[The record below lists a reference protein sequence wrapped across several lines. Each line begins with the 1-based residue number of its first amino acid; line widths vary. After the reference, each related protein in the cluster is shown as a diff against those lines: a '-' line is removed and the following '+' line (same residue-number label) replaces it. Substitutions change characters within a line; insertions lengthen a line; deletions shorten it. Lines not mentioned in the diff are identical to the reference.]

1 MKQVK
6 YVALLISL
14 CILSSA
20 NAQETKLLLSQKL
33 ISNLSGTPIYSRLTE
48 NIEGEVEFKKQYKYI
63 DSIDI
68 YSITYLSDGLKI
80 KGLMVKPKKKSKYPC
95 IIYNRGGNREF
106 GSLKIAHGAL
116 TLGQI
121 AKEGYVVIASQYR
134 GNGGSE
140 GQEEFGGNDVNDIT
154 ILPEVLKEIEGADT
168 SRIGMYGWSRGGMM
182 TYIALTKT
190 MDIKA
195 AVVGGAVSDNF
206 QKIKDRPE
214 MESRVLAE
222 LIPNYAKNKD
232 VELEK
237 RSAIRWA
244 DKFPKNVPI
253 LMLHGNADWRV
264 KPEQSLHL
272 ALKFEEN
279 RIPYRLIMFE
289 GGDHGISEHS
299 KEVNQQVLDWF
310 DKYLK
315 NGKALPNMEY
325 HGK

>member
-1 MKQVK
+1 MKYIQIF
-6 YVALLISL
+6 AFILIFTS
-14 CILSSA
+14 CE
-20 NAQETKLLLSQKL
+20 AQETKLLLNQKL
-33 ISNLSGTPIYSRLTE
+33 ISNLSETPIYSRLTE
-48 NIEGEVEFKKQYKYI
+48 EINGQIEWKEKFKYL

-80 KGLMVKPKKKSKYPC
+80 NGLLVKPKKEGKYPC

-106 GSLKIAHGAL
+106 GSLKIAHGAI

-140 GQEEFGGNDVNDIT
+140 GQEEFGGKDVNDIT
-154 ILPEVLKEIEGADT
+154 ILPEILKEVKVADT

-190 MDIKA
+190 EKIKA
-195 AVVGGAVSDNF
+195 VVVGGAVSVNF
-206 QKIKDRPE
+206 STVKDRPD
-214 MESRVLAE
+214 METGVLSE
-222 LIPNYAKNKD
+222 LIPNYFENKD
-232 VELEK
+232 IELEK

-253 LMLHGNADWRV
+253 LILHGTSDWRV
-264 KPEQSLHL
+264 KPEQSLNL
-272 ALKFEEN
+272 ALEFEKN

-289 GGDHGISEHS
+289 GGDHGISEHVN
-299 KEVNQQVLDWF
+299 EVDEQVLKWF

-315 NGKALPNMEY
+315 NNEPLPNMEY
-325 HGK
+325 HGQ